1 MMILEL
7 DVGGRWKVGRMKS
20 LFDPPLD
27 VLWAILAPAFI
38 VFLAV
43 AALSKENLLS
53 TYDGMLKLTVCSN
66 TPDVAFDKDEI
77 FIDPAYITIIT
88 NPPETR
94 KECVKIVAQSGRGI
108 HVYGTAEGIAAERNR
123 ALGTRK

>member
-1 MMILEL
+1 
-7 DVGGRWKVGRMKS
+7 MKIF
-20 LFDPPLD
+20 LKNIDLL
-27 VLWAILAPAFI
+27 VAVILAAA
-38 VFLAV
+38 FLAGV
-43 AALSKENLLS
+43 SFAVALSKENLLS
-53 TYDGMLKLTVCSN
+53 IYDGMLKLTVCSN

-77 FIDPAYITIIT
+77 FIDPAYITMIT

-123 ALGTRK
+123 ALGARK